1 MLINWSDFIL
11 LQAPLG
17 LVFWLPVIISLAIVV
32 GGLILNAF
40 IAGKQFERK
49 ADKVDVVSQTEYKK
63 DLERINYDID
73 ECNNDI
79 NEVKKKVRVQE
90 LKYYAIDKK
99 LDILI
104 MGVNQIK
111 ENCPNC
117 NTSKPKN

>member
-1 MLINWSDFIL
+1 MLTNWVAITL
-11 LQAPLG
+11 IQTPLG

-49 ADKVDVVSQTEYKK
+49 ADKLDVVSQTEYRK
-63 DLERINYDID
+63 DMERVSNEID
-73 ECNNDI
+73 ECNEDI
-79 NEVKKKVRVQE
+79 NEVKRKVRIQE

-104 MGVNQIK
+104 IGVNHIK

-117 NTSKPKN
+117 KSK

>member
-1 MLINWSDFIL
+1 MLVNWAASIL
-11 LQAPLG
+11 LQTPLG

-63 DLERINYDID
+63 DMERINFDID

-117 NTSKPKN
+117 NTGKLKS